1 MADNVHNIIK
11 PVEGLQN
18 IAGLSPTKRRE
29 KRKKRQNL
37 HEQEDRQRELAEDE
51 LNESSEEDIGNKIA
65 ENGRDKRSI
74 DYCA

>member
-65 ENGRDKRSI
+65 ENGRDKHSI